1 MIILISCSKSHNSDE
16 MIKIDLSQFKKNINY
31 SEFVDSISYIQLETN
46 DSCLISE
53 IEYLYVVNDEIFIKD
68 MKGGGILRFDNHGR
82 YLAKINKFGSGPG
95 EFNRIHNFD
104 IDKTQ
109 KNIYIY
115 DDLRK
120 NLLRY
125 TFDGKFLSEIKIK
138 DDIRDFALLGNNDF
152 IFLHPDY
159 NMKEH
164 QGIWYAN
171 DKGKFIKSIIEGTS
185 DNSYSVRGAEMC
197 CKMHN
202 SICYYDIYTDKIYY
216 INKDL
221 AKCLYCFELEQKI
234 PKKIMK
240 DQKGKQDDYFIN
252 IGFYPTNKYILLF
265 YISDNDYRAVLFNRE
280 NHNLEIGKEFVNN
293 IDNHKTQKI
302 VGRYDDNSIVATVA
316 PKVISSNP
324 VLQILH
330 LK

>member
-1 MIILISCSKSHNSDE
+1 

-82 YLAKINKFGSGPG
+82 YLSKISKFGSGPG

-125 TFDGKFLSEIKIK
+125 TFDGKFLSEIRIK
-138 DDIRDFALLGNNDF
+138 DYIRDFALLGNNDF
-152 IFLHPDY
+152 IFLHSDY
-159 NMKEH
+159 NTKEQ

-171 DKGKFIKSIIEGTS
+171 NKGKFIKSIIESTS
-185 DNSYSVRGAEMC
+185 ENAYSVRGAEMC
-197 CKMHN
+197 CKMQN
-202 SICYYDIYTDKIYY
+202 SIYYYDIYTDKVYY
-216 INKDL
+216 INRDSVKNIYSFD
-221 AKCLYCFELEQKI
+221 LEQKI
-234 PKKIMK
+234 PKKIME
-240 DQKGKQDDYFIN
+240 DPKGKQGDYFVN
-252 IGFYPTNKYILLF
+252 IGFCPTNKYILLF
-265 YISDNDYRAVLFNRE
+265 YISDNDYRAVLFNRGDCS
-280 NHNLEIGKEFVNN
+280 LEIGKEFANN
-293 IDNHKTQKI
+293 IDNHKIQNI

-316 PKVISSNP
+316 PKVMSSNP